1 MSQQALVR
9 KLCALSPH
17 HRTRRAVFEFDKLV
31 RSIYTLRYVRDPQLQ
46 RNVHR
51 SQNRIEAYHALRG
64 FIAEVSGRKHLIGKT
79 DHDIAINNECGRL
92 LANVVTAFNSV
103 LLSQLLERYQR
114 EGNEKA
120 LSMLKKISPVAWRH
134 IHFLGHYTFRNE
146 NPIDIAAML
155 AGLDLL

>member
-1 MSQQALVR
+1 MVCSHFRIRKALTLTAPPSPAPKAIPGGARRQIRPLR
-9 KLCALSPH
+9 K
-17 HRTRRAVFEFDKLV
+17 TRN
-31 RSIYTLRYVRDPQLQ
+31 QL
-46 RNVHR
+46 
-51 SQNRIEAYHALRG
+51 
-64 FIAEVSGRKHLIGKT
+64 
-79 DHDIAINNECGRL
+79 DIAINNECGRL

-120 LSMLKKISPVAWRH
+120 LAMLKKISPVAWRH